1 VAQPGPLKFHYEQG
15 DFAKVA
21 LLSYISG
28 MTDYLVYNIEPAS
41 PSMIRSLD
49 RHCVDRVPD
58 GASAIDPDRS
68 SLNRIIV
75 GNAAGVLASLDDLYA
90 SGVQKPAQQS
100 ESPYLRIVVSASPS
114 YFRPDDPEAVGTWD
128 DGRLSAWV
136 DATMSQLKAEHGD
149 DLVYAELH
157 LDEDTPHIHAV
168 LAPTYA
174 KKPRKPGRKKRNETD
189 EEFEARK
196 AAALDDAGIRT
207 VGRASHPE
215 LSKKG
220 SFQRLRE
227 RMAVA
232 VDHLG
237 IEYGE
242 DRSVDAPPGISTRQW
257 VKDQAAQLRKDRAL
271 LAAER
276 EKLEDVRDDLD
287 LERAGIAIERKA
299 IIDAAHISA
308 GRIKADAEA
317 RALQMVS
324 GGRQAA
330 KALTDEA
337 RADAKAIMDE
347 ATALRAEVTEDAM
360 RVGGELNQ
368 ERQHLSKI
376 TKMIRAVVVKIGRR
390 FGLDLETKDLVR
402 DVMKIE
408 QALSAPAEEPAK
420 EPDRDDGP
428 GF

>member
-1 VAQPGPLKFHYEQG
+1 
-15 DFAKVA
+15 
-21 LLSYISG
+21 
-28 MTDYLVYNIEPAS
+28 
-41 PSMIRSLD
+41 
-49 RHCVDRVPD
+49 
-58 GASAIDPDRS
+58 
-68 SLNRIIV
+68 
-75 GNAAGVLASLDDLYA
+75 
-90 SGVQKPAQQS
+90 
-100 ESPYLRIVVSASPS
+100 
-114 YFRPDDPEAVGTWD
+114 
-128 DGRLSAWV
+128 
-136 DATMSQLKAEHGD
+136 
-149 DLVYAELH
+149 
-157 LDEDTPHIHAV
+157 
-168 LAPTYA
+168 
-174 KKPRKPGRKKRNETD
+174 
-189 EEFEARK
+189 
-196 AAALDDAGIRT
+196 
-207 VGRASHPE
+207 
-215 LSKKG
+215 
-220 SFQRLRE
+220 
-227 RMAVA
+227 
-232 VDHLG
+232 
-237 IEYGE
+237 
-242 DRSVDAPPGISTRQW
+242 
-257 VKDQAAQLRKDRAL
+257 L